1 MKITAYVGP
10 DGRVVG
16 TMRQAEGS
24 DGMQGMIVVSP
35 GHSLHEIDLTDED
48 AKLRA
53 PELHEKI
60 NKMLGGARKPPR

>member
-1 MKITAYVGP
+1 MR
-10 DGRVVG
+10 RV
-16 TMRQAEGS
+16 EGS
-24 DGMQGMIVVSP
+24 DGMQGVFVVSP

-48 AKLRA
+48 VKLRA

>member
-16 TMRQAEGS
+16 TMRRTEGS
-24 DGMQGMIVVSP
+24 DGIHGTFVVSP
-35 GHSLHEIDLTDED
+35 GHSVHEIDLTDED
-48 AKLRA
+48 VKLRA

-60 NKMLGGARKPPR
+60 NKMLGGTRKPPR